1 MPNRMVCHFLSYDG
15 KEVAFMTKFL
25 ENTRCGAT
33 TSKSEIDHVG
43 KVHGDAQTIDHDK
56 HPFCHTLPGSALFV
70 VQWQEEEQ
78 RI

>member
-1 MPNRMVCHFLSYDG
+1 
-15 KEVAFMTKFL
+15 MTKLL

-33 TSKSEIDHVG
+33 TSKSEIDHIG

-56 HPFCHTLPGSALFV
+56 HPFCHTLPGAALFV
-70 VQWQEEEQ
+70 VQRQEEEQ